1 MNRNNLVLAGR
12 VCLVLALAAAYVVA
26 LAASWRHLAATF
38 GTLEAASDQWA
49 GVLAATAVDLGLAA
63 LALAVAH
70 ESRRGRGTRG
80 LWLAVAF
87 FAAIS
92 TLANA
97 DHALTAIIGHT
108 PTRGDLAG
116 LDALVIIRVLVFAAT
131 LPAMVLVL
139 AWVVDVVTSGEPATA
154 VLPAPAPQPAPA
166 PSVTTAAQRAPREP
180 ATMSVGGGKT
190 DNGTLSATARAMM
203 AQGVPRSTAYKR
215 AREAVGG

>member
-12 VCLVLALAAAYVVA
+12 GCLVLALAAAYVVA

-38 GTLEAASDQWA
+38 GTLELASDQWA

-80 LWLAVAF
+80 LWCAVAF
-87 FAAIS
+87 FAGIS

-108 PTRGDLAG
+108 PTWGDLAG
-116 LDALVIIRVLVFAAT
+116 LDRLVIIRVLVFAAT

-139 AWVVDVVTSGEPATA
+139 AWVVDVVTSGEPMTA
-154 VLPAPAPQPAPA
+154 DLPAAVPEAAEASAPA
-166 PSVTTAAQRAPREP
+166 VATPRAPREP
-180 ATMSVGGGKT
+180 AGRG
-190 DNGTLSATARAMM
+190 NPTARELIE
-203 AQGVPRSTAYKR
+203 QGVPRSTAYKR